1 MKVESNDPE
10 KEKIWQIDGLKLK
23 QETQFEMYRRMHQE
37 VRLVTVVWVGSWV
50 KMEVVGLPEKQEMM
64 SGDSK

>member
-23 QETQFEMYRRMHQE
+23 QEIQLEMYRRMHQE
-37 VRLVTVVWVGSWV
+37 ARLVTVVWVES
-50 KMEVVGLPEKQEMM
+50 
-64 SGDSK
+64 